1 MLCDRVVEW
10 RLTVNEYGVSS
21 RRDKNVLKLDCGD
34 VAQPVNII
42 VNFKQVNWMVCE
54 LYLNTIV
61 GYFFQKALLLLIVK
75 KQMIKRLVDFHIPDH

>member
-1 MLCDRVVEW
+1 MLSERSQSQKITYLYYSAYIICPEQVNLQGQKVGWWLLCDRVVEW

-42 VNFKQVNWMVCE
+42 VNFKQVN
-54 LYLNTIV
+54 
-61 GYFFQKALLLLIVK
+61 
-75 KQMIKRLVDFHIPDH
+75 